1 MLDEYVTIKYNN
13 DTITVRLKLQDRDDI
28 VHAFQLEQQ

>member
-1 MLDEYVTIKYNN
+1 MLDEYVTRYNN
-13 DTITVRLKLQDRDDI
+13 DTITVRLKLQDKDDI